1 MILCMW
7 KKRNDTI
14 EEGERRESRNGNTEE
29 GRGVFMV
36 AEKRMLS
43 VCCPRLGTLVGR
55 MYDTVS
61 VQRPSWLRA

>member
-1 MILCMW
+1 MW

-36 AEKRMLS
+36 VERETYVVCLLS
-43 VCCPRLGTLVGR
+43 Q
-55 MYDTVS
+55 S
-61 VQRPSWLRA
+61 V